1 MSTAFPSTPSPQR
14 VYSWNNPGDS
24 THRPMRPSPLASPS
38 SPTSSPVSAA
48 QSRRRSQYKAKS
60 PATPLASSSRFHGVV
75 RSASLSGGSVFGSG
89 GSGGGIASPIVEDAH
104 RDMIRER
111 FKARCL
117 QRAKEARDR
126 SIKQKRYEYNSS
138 DSIAGSDD
146 TVMDE
151 DEGDDDDD
159 EDILQ
164 DELFRRI
171 MNNAARK
178 SQHSYRVS
186 YAQDVGSSFDPDMED
201 VAAWEQELHT
211 SERLPDF
218 PALSPNDLL
227 DEEISAYAEEQ
238 AALADFQDLDID
250 ELLAWSDAEEDLSHL
265 TNHGMEV
272 DSVH

>member
-1 MSTAFPSTPSPQR
+1 MSTTFPSTPSPQR
-14 VYSWNNPGDS
+14 IYSWKNPADS
-24 THRPMRPSPLASPS
+24 THRPIRPSPLASPS

-60 PATPLASSSRFHGVV
+60 PATPLASSSRHHGVV

-89 GSGGGIASPIVEDAH
+89 GSGGGSTSPLVEDAH
-104 RDMIRER
+104 RDLIRER

-117 QRAKEARDR
+117 QRAKEARNR
-126 SIKQKRYEYNSS
+126 AIKQKRYDYNSS
-138 DSIAGSDD
+138 DGMAGSDD

-151 DEGDDDDD
+151 DEGEGEDD

-178 SQHSYRVS
+178 FQHSYRVS

-201 VAAWEQELHT
+201 IAAWEQELH
-211 SERLPDF
+211 EQLLDF

-265 TNHGMEV
+265 TNNGMEV
-272 DSVH
+272 DSAH